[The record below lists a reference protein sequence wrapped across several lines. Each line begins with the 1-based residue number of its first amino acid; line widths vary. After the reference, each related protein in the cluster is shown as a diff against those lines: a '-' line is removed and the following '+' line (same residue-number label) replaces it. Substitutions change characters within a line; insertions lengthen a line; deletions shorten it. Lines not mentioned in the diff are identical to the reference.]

1 MKISVLPALALLL
14 SPAAAAQTPTAPPPS
29 VAKDIQID
37 IQSPIKTEGAFS
49 VADEPHYAHIFQNGY
64 VRVYN
69 MTVPPL
75 DATLL
80 HRHDLPYLYVTL
92 GQADIVDAVEG
103 KPSAHVTLEDGA
115 TRYSPGGFADIVRTD
130 AGIAF
135 HNITM
140 ALIHPQDSPHNLGAG
155 GDARPLG
162 SCPQITAIPVQNDQI
177 PFEQV
182 VPCFETS
189 EVRMDLVK
197 VGGGKDYVQAAPE
210 TAALLIAMSNAN
222 LDVSVGGQHAAFL
235 HAGDVLWLSAG
246 TARKVVDFL
255 GTGSNFLLIS
265 FKDSAAAPA
274 AK

>member
-14 SPAAAAQTPTAPPPS
+14 SPAAAAQTPTAQPS
-29 VAKDIQID
+29 SVTKDIQID
-37 IQSPIKTEGAFS
+37 TQSPIKTEGALS

-80 HRHDLPYLYVTL
+80 HRHNLPFIYVTL
-92 GQADIVDAVEG
+92 GGADIVDTVEG
-103 KPSAHVTLEDGA
+103 KPPTHVTLEDGA
-115 TRYSPGGFADIVRTD
+115 TRYSPGGFADLVRAD

-135 HNITM
+135 HNITVV
-140 ALIHPQDSPHNLGAG
+140 LTHPQDSPHNLGAG

-162 SCPQITAIPVQNDQI
+162 SCPQSTAIPVQNDQI

-189 EVRMDLVK
+189 EVRVELMK

-210 TAALLIAMSNAN
+210 TDALLIAMSDAN
-222 LDVSVGGQHAAFL
+222 LDVSLGGQHAAFL
-235 HAGDVLWLSAG
+235 HAGDVLWLPAR
-246 TARKVVDFL
+246 TTRKVGDFL
-255 GTGSNFLLIS
+255 WTGSNFLLIS
-265 FKDSAAAPA
+265 FKDSGAAVT
-274 AK
+274 K

>member
-14 SPAAAAQTPTAPPPS
+14 SPAAAAQSSTAQPPS
-29 VAKDIQID
+29 LTKDIQID
-37 IQSPIKTEGAFS
+37 TQSPIKTEGAVS
-49 VADEPHYAHIFQNGY
+49 VADEPHYAHVFQNGY
-64 VRVYN
+64 VQVYTV
-69 MTVPPL
+69 TVPPL

-80 HRHDLPYLYVTL
+80 HRHDLPYLYITL
-92 GQADIVDAVEG
+92 GGADIVDAVEG
-103 KPSAHVTLEDGA
+103 KPPAQVTLEDGA
-115 TRYSPGGFADIVRTD
+115 TRYSPGGFADIVRAD
-130 AGIAF
+130 AGIEF
-135 HNITM
+135 HNITVV
-140 ALIHPQDSPHNLGAG
+140 LTHPQDSPHNLGAA

-162 SCPQITAIPVQNDQI
+162 SCPQNNALPVQNDQI

-189 EVRMDLVK
+189 EVRMELVK
-197 VGGGKDYVQAAPE
+197 VGGGKDYVQAAPQ

-246 TARKVVDFL
+246 TARKVGDFL

-265 FKDSAAAPA
+265 FKDSGAAA